1 MEIGLLDQL
10 IKAFSKL
17 PGLGPRSGR
26 RIVLHLLKG
35 KRQSMLD
42 LASLI
47 TRVAEEIKTCDEC
60 GNVDVQSPCS
70 ICASQLRDKELIC
83 VVEDVSD
90 LWAIERGNIFK
101 GVYHVIGGTL
111 SAIDG
116 RTPDK
121 LNLKT
126 LVSRVA
132 NNKIQEVII
141 ATNSTLEGQTT
152 GFYISDLLKP
162 FNIKSTRPA
171 HGIPI
176 GAELDYLD
184 EGTLL
189 HALKMR
195 LDYYS

>member
-1 MEIGLLDQL
+1 MEIGLLEQL
-10 IKAFSKL
+10 IKSFSKL

-26 RIVLHLLKG
+26 RIALHLLKN
-35 KRQSMLD
+35 KRQFMMD
-42 LASLI
+42 FASLI
-47 TRVAEEIKTCDEC
+47 KSVAEEVKSCIDC
-60 GNVDVQSPCS
+60 GNLDIQSPCT
-70 ICASQLRDKELIC
+70 ICASNLRDRGLIC

-101 GVYHVIGGTL
+101 GTYHVLGGTL

-121 LNLKT
+121 LNFDS
-126 LVSRVA
+126 LVRRVA
-132 NNKIQEVII
+132 NSDVYEVII
-141 ATNSTLEGQTT
+141 ATNSTLDGQTT
-152 GFYISDLLKP
+152 GFYVSDLLKP
-162 FNIKSTRPA
+162 FNIKASRLA

-184 EGTLL
+184 EGTLS

-195 LDYYS
+195 SEY

>member
-26 RIVLHLLKG
+26 RVALHLLKN

-42 LASLI
+42 LADLI
-47 TRVAEEIKTCDEC
+47 KLVAEEIKACEDC
-60 GNVDVQSPCS
+60 GNLDVKSPCS
-70 ICASQLRDKELIC
+70 ICASQLRDKEVIC

-101 GVYHVIGGTL
+101 GTYHVLGGTL

-126 LVSRVA
+126 LALRVA
-132 NNKIQEVII
+132 NNNVREVII

-152 GFYISDLLKP
+152 GFYIADLLKP
-162 FNIKSTRPA
+162 FNIKSTRLA

-184 EGTLL
+184 EGTLS

-195 LDYYS
+195 LDY

>member
-26 RIVLHLLKG
+26 RVALHLLKN

-42 LASLI
+42 LADLI
-47 TRVAEEIKTCDEC
+47 KLVAQEIKACAEC
-60 GNVDVQSPCS
+60 GNLDVKSPCS
-70 ICASQLRDKELIC
+70 ICESSLRDKELIC

-101 GVYHVIGGTL
+101 GTYHVLGGTL

-121 LNLKT
+121 LNLST
-126 LVSRVA
+126 LVHRVA
-132 NNKIQEVII
+132 NNNVREVII

-162 FNIKSTRPA
+162 FNIKSSRLA
-171 HGIPI
+171 HGIPM

-184 EGTLL
+184 EGTLS

-195 LDYYS
+195 LDY

>member
-26 RIVLHLLKG
+26 RIALHLLKN

-42 LASLI
+42 LADLI
-47 TRVAEEIKTCDEC
+47 KLVAQEIKACHEC
-60 GNVDVQSPCS
+60 GNLDVKSPCS
-70 ICASQLRDKELIC
+70 ICESALRDKELIC
-83 VVEDVSD
+83 IVEDISD
-90 LWAIERGNIFK
+90 LWAIERGSIFK
-101 GVYHVIGGTL
+101 GIYHVLGGTL

-121 LNLKT
+121 LNLNS
-126 LVSRVA
+126 LVNRVA
-132 NNKIQEVII
+132 KNNVREVII
-141 ATNSTLEGQTT
+141 ATNSTIEGQTT

-162 FNIKSTRPA
+162 FNIKSTRLA
-171 HGIPI
+171 HGIPM

-184 EGTLL
+184 EGTLS

-195 LDYYS
+195 LDY

>member
-26 RIVLHLLKG
+26 RVALHLLKN

-42 LASLI
+42 LADLI
-47 TRVAEEIKTCDEC
+47 KLVAEEIKACLEC
-60 GNVDVQSPCS
+60 GNLDVKSPCS
-70 ICASQLRDKELIC
+70 ICESNLRDRELIC

-101 GVYHVIGGTL
+101 GTYHVLGGTL

-121 LNLKT
+121 LNLST
-126 LVSRVA
+126 LVHRVA
-132 NNKIQEVII
+132 NNNVREVII

-162 FNIKSTRPA
+162 FNIKSTRLA
-171 HGIPI
+171 HGIPM

-184 EGTLL
+184 EGTLS

-195 LDYYS
+195 LDY

>member
-10 IKAFSKL
+10 IKSFAKL

-26 RIVLHLLKG
+26 RIALHLLKN

-42 LASLI
+42 LSDLI
-47 TRVAEEIKTCDEC
+47 KLVAEEIKTCSEC
-60 GNVDVQSPCS
+60 GNLDVKSPCG
-70 ICASQLRDKELIC
+70 ICSSQLRDKQIIC

-90 LWAIERGNIFK
+90 LWAIERGDIFK
-101 GVYHVIGGTL
+101 GVYHVLGGTL
-111 SAIDG
+111 SAIEG

-121 LNLKT
+121 LNLPN
-126 LVSRVA
+126 LLNRVDA
-132 NNKIQEVII
+132 NGAKEVII
-141 ATNSTLEGQTT
+141 ATNSNLEGQTT
-152 GFYISDLLKP
+152 GFYVADILQP
-162 FNIKSTRPA
+162 FNVKTSRLA

-184 EGTLL
+184 EGTLS

-195 LDYYS
+195 QDY

>member
-10 IKAFSKL
+10 IKTFSKL

-26 RIVLHLLKG
+26 RVALHLLKN
-35 KRQSMLD
+35 KRQSMVD
-42 LASLI
+42 LADLI
-47 TRVAEEIKTCDEC
+47 KLVAEEIKACNTC
-60 GNVDVQSPCS
+60 GNLDVKSPCS
-70 ICASQLRDKELIC
+70 ICASTLRDSELIC

-101 GVYHVIGGTL
+101 GTYHVLGGTL

-116 RTPDK
+116 RTPDT
-121 LNLKT
+121 LNFDN
-126 LVSRVA
+126 LVKRISRSNVR
-132 NNKIQEVII
+132 EVII
-141 ATNSTLEGQTT
+141 ATNSTLDGQTT
-152 GFYISDLLKP
+152 GFYVADLLKP
-162 FNIKSTRPA
+162 FNIKASRLA

-184 EGTLL
+184 EGTLS

-195 LDYYS
+195 LDY